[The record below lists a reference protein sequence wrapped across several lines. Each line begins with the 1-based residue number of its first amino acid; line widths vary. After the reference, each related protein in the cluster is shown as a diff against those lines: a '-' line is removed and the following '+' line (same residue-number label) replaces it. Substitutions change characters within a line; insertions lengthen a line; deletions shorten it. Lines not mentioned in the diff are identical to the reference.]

1 MEREILIAN
10 TKTQKR
16 SKITTSATTLGE
28 LKADLRVAGI
38 DYNNMTFTEGIS
50 KTQLL
55 NDDTQL
61 PQNVMYKGQPTNN
74 LVILLTNTKKNISSG
89 AMTRKEAFQAIK
101 DNNLQ
106 DTVKKKFGRNFTQVS
121 TSDLLALIAQNDNAE
136 ATETLDDKPVN
147 TEDKGIMDPEF
158 EEEDIVTDKL
168 EEEEEEKE
176 GKEEK
181 EEEMDENLP
190 DYIEDIITDI
200 DMSDIE
206 DSLHVHIAM
215 LVNYDV
221 LSVADLEILKNNI
234 ERLIKVAKKEK
245 GTSKTKATPKP
256 SVSTSDG
263 SITEDDI
270 DDMLDELGV

>member
-28 LKADLRVAGI
+28 LKADLQAAGI
-38 DYNNMTFTEGIS
+38 DYSNMTFTEGIS

-55 NDDTQL
+55 NDATQL

-89 AMTRKEAFQAIK
+89 TMTRKEAYQAIK

-106 DTVKKKFGRNFTQVS
+106 DAVKEKFGRNFTQVP
-121 TSDLLALIAQNDNAE
+121 TSDLLVFIAKNGVSEITKTLNE
-136 ATETLDDKPVN
+136 EPTEV
-147 TEDKGIMDPEF
+147 EDEDAVADELKD
-158 EEEDIVTDKL
+158 EE
-168 EEEEEEKE
+168 
-176 GKEEK
+176 

-190 DYIEDIITDI
+190 NYIEDIITDL
-200 DMSDIE
+200 DINTPE
-206 DSLHVHIAM
+206 DSLYAHIAM
-215 LVNYDV
+215 LVNNDV
-221 LSVADLEILKNNI
+221 LSVEDLENLKDDI
-234 ERLIKVAKKEK
+234 DYLIKVAKKEK
-245 GTSKTKATPKP
+245 GTSKVKTATKP

-263 SITEDDI
+263 SITDNDI
-270 DDMLDELGV
+270 DDMLDELGA